1 MSLRLSLNLSA
12 LRSVVHFDVK
22 LVGLR
27 QITAAR
33 IYFHLSLINRANF
46 ETTVCLNG
54 NCSNWLEEKC
64 LNLYNII
71 IKTHYFRLWTSKVNY
86 SLDHDSLLDV
96 VVCLQGQQ
104 NQRYSSLAASHS
116 TAIRLKLL

>member
-1 MSLRLSLNLSA
+1 M
-12 LRSVVHFDVK
+12 
-22 LVGLR
+22 
-27 QITAAR
+27 
-33 IYFHLSLINRANF
+33 
-46 ETTVCLNG
+46 
-54 NCSNWLEEKC
+54 
-64 LNLYNII
+64 NLYNII

-86 SLDHDSLLDV
+86 SLDQDSLLDV